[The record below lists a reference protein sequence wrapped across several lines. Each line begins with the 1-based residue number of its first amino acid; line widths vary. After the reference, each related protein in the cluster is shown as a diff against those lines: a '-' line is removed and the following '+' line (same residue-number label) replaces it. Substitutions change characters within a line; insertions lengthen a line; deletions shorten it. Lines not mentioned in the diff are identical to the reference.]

1 MADEDIFDVE
11 GLAKGLIKGLDTP
24 KDLLVDFPLGVVQ
37 AGANIVRG
45 EDILEDSLPNVPGFG
60 RLRKIGR

>member
-24 KDLLVDFPLGVVQ
+24 KDLLVDFP
-37 AGANIVRG
+37 R
-45 EDILEDSLPNVPGFG
+45 SFCTPNVASASVNGSIIYSFKYG
-60 RLRKIGR
+60 